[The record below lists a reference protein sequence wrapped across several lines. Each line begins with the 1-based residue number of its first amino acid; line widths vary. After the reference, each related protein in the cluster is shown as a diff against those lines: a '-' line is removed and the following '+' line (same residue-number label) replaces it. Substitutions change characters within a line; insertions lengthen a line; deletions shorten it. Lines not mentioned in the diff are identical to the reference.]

1 MNNHIEIVSYLVP
14 GKVDVHAS
22 DADGWTAL
30 HNASSKVSFVTNYR
44 FRIFLNPTSKGYLD
58 IVMWLCEEG
67 GAVSATDTGRGIDIQ
82 SKVGW
87 TPLSNLC
94 FQWLLSFGI

>member
-1 MNNHIEIVSYLVP
+1 MP

-44 FRIFLNPTSKGYLD
+44 FGFFLNQTSKGYLD
-58 IVMWLCEEG
+58 IVQWLCEEG
-67 GAVSATDTGRGIDIQ
+67 GAASATDTGRGIDTPN
-82 SKVGW
+82 KVGW
-87 TPLSNLC
+87 TPLSNSVSYGSYLSVSNLETYG
-94 FQWLLSFGI
+94 FQ

>member
-1 MNNHIEIVSYLVP
+1 MYKAALNGHRSIVSYLVP

-30 HNASSKVSFVTNYR
+30 HNASSK
-44 FRIFLNPTSKGYLD
+44 GYLD
-58 IVMWLCEEG
+58 IVKWLCEEG
-67 GAVSATDTGRGIDIQ
+67 GATSATDTGRGIDIP

-87 TPLSNLC
+87 TPLSNLR
-94 FQWLLSFGI
+94 FLGSSLSVSNLEAYAF